1 MYVVVDT
8 YIHEIVR
15 YKDVYMYETLFTLT
29 GLDTFDWTRDVGG
42 GEERPPPTLPRRQ
55 ACKSCTSADL
65 ILRVFFVFW
74 TLETC
79 EFALYCTK
87 CGDGIWVGGV
97 ME

>member
-1 MYVVVDT
+1 MYT
-8 YIHEIVR
+8 CTRHFY
-15 YKDVYMYETLFTLT
+15 
-29 GLDTFDWTRDVGG
+29 FDWTRDVGG

-55 ACKSCTSADL
+55 ACHVMYLGRFDSE
-65 ILRVFFVFW
+65 VFFVFFL